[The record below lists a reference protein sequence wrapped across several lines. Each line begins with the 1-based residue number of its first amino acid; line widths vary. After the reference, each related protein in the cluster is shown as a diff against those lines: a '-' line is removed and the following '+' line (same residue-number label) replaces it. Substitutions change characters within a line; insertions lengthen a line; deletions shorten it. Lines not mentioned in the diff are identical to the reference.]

1 MICRRLENLHSV
13 CASKFSYVEKLTEI
27 MLSIILNIL
36 KNYTEIELLKA
47 YHLYD
52 YVLVICES
60 DETHVEQF
68 GRRYHNN
75 GNQLVKIIQTT
86 VNPIMKF
93 LSSMSCWQEKF
104 NWSSWNIRT

>member
-1 MICRRLENLHSV
+1 
-13 CASKFSYVEKLTEI
+13 

-86 VNPIMKF
+86 VNPIIISECRKV
-93 LSSMSCWQEKF
+93 KT
-104 NWSSWNIRT
+104 NIY